1 MRAKQLLAMLAMVA
15 FASTA
20 LAHKA
25 SDSFIYVDLDASE
38 VRIDVALRDL
48 ALLVPLD
55 SDSDQKVTG
64 RELRTQR
71 SATTQAI
78 ENGITLASK
87 QGTCTLKG
95 LSWGLSSHS
104 DGPYLATRYRA
115 DCANGEAPEQIRYTL
130 LFDRDSLHRGLVE
143 ITSGDTRSLTVLSP
157 NQQVVELTGSAAGD
171 ALGLWSTFT
180 TFLREGVIH
189 LLIGLD
195 HMLFLLVL
203 VLPATLI
210 SQRQDNQSAKKRS
223 LKSRLLQLAGILT
236 AFTVAHS
243 ITLALSALDVVQLP
257 IAWVETVIAL
267 SIAMAALN
275 VIWPFLGHKTWKLAF
290 VFGLVHGFG
299 FASVLGDLT
308 GGISNLAIALAGFN
322 LGVEFGQLGLLLI
335 GFPLLYALAHVRVY
349 QRVLVPLT
357 LVGVGTISLMWV
369 AERAG
374 SI

>member
-25 SDSFIYVDLDASE
+25 SDSFIYVDLDTSE

-78 ENGITLASK
+78 ENEITLASK
-87 QGTCTLKG
+87 QGACTLKG

-157 NQQVVELTGSAAGD
+157 DQQVVELTGSAAGD

-223 LKSRLLQLAGILT
+223 LKSRLLQLAGIVT

-243 ITLALSALDVVQLP
+243 ITLALSALDIVQLP